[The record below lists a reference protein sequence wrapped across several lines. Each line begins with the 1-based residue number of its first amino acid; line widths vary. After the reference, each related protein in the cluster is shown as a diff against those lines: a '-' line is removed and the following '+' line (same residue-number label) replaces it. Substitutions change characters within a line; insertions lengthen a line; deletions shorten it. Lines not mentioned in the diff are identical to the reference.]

1 MNLEEK
7 TYKLCTNFFRDDL
20 TENVRKYLLVGI
32 MSKIVLKNTFLFILS
47 DINFYDRLLSLLK
60 KDLKLSGQIHLDD
73 KDVLGVYMYID
84 ELSEVLFLFVR
95 CVK

>member
-1 MNLEEK
+1 LEEK

-32 MSKIVLKNTFLFILS
+32 MSKIVLKNKFLFILS

-60 KDLKLSGQIHLDD
+60 RFKAIRTNSFG
-73 KDVLGVYMYID
+73 
-84 ELSEVLFLFVR
+84 
-95 CVK
+95 